1 MRVKKVTKE
10 VRNMGEKRIILILVI
25 ILLLIMGKLFR
36 GDIFE
41 PTMQSDT
48 IEDSAIEVEK
58 TKQEA
63 KQEAKQEVKQET
75 KQETKQ
81 EETVKKEDSAEIAHK
96 EEYMEL
102 YPDMYV
108 KSSAKIPLAAID
120 TNVLDY
126 RKYIFKYPMSDIQS
140 DKKVA
145 YLTFDD
151 GPSEITRKVLE
162 ILKKYN
168 IKATFFMIAG
178 SVTPERYDLIK
189 EMIDQ
194 GHVVGIHTYS
204 HNYKKIY
211 ASVKDYLDDFYLAYT
226 RVYEVTGVQPIVFR
240 FPGGSYN
247 KYMKGIRKQVMAEM
261 ERRGFTYYD
270 WQVSAEDSIGKPTRA
285 SITRNVLKDLKR
297 YRKPIILL
305 HDSSVNK
312 ATVQSLETIIQTIKE
327 EGYTF
332 DTVDKR

>member
-1 MRVKKVTKE
+1 MA
-10 VRNMGEKRIILILVI
+10 EKRVILILVI
-25 ILLLIMGKLFR
+25 ILLFIMGKLFK
-36 GDIFE
+36 GDIFK
-41 PTMQSDT
+41 PTMQSEI
-48 IEDSAIEVEK
+48 IEDSDVEVE
-58 TKQEA
+58 EI
-63 KQEAKQEVKQET
+63 EPET
-75 KQETKQ
+75 KQQIQQEIKQ
-81 EETVKKEDSAEIAHK
+81 EETAKKEDSAEISHK

-108 KSSAKIPLAAID
+108 KNNAKIPLAAID
-120 TNVLDY
+120 SNVLDY
-126 RKYIFKYPMSDIQS
+126 RKYIFKYPLNDSLQS

-151 GPSEITRKVLE
+151 GPSENTREVLE
-162 ILKKYN
+162 ILGKYD

-178 SVTPERYDLIK
+178 SVTPDQYELIK

-226 RVYEVTGVQPIVFR
+226 RIYEVTGAQPVVFR

-270 WQVSAEDSIGKPTRA
+270 WQVSAEDSVGKPTRA
-285 SITRNVLKDLKR
+285 SVTRNVLKDFKK
-297 YRKPIILL
+297 YNKPIILM
-305 HDSSVNK
+305 HDSSVNDV
-312 ATVQSLETIIQTIKE
+312 TVQSLESIIKTIKE
-327 EGYTF
+327 AGYTF

>member
-1 MRVKKVTKE
+1 MA
-10 VRNMGEKRIILILVI
+10 EKRVILILVI
-25 ILLLIMGKLFR
+25 ILLFIMGKLFK
-36 GDIFE
+36 GDIFK
-41 PTMQSDT
+41 PTMQSEI
-48 IEDSAIEVEK
+48 IEDSEVEV
-58 TKQEA
+58 EGI
-63 KQEAKQEVKQET
+63 EPET
-75 KQETKQ
+75 KQQIQQEIKQ
-81 EETVKKEDSAEIAHK
+81 EETAKKEDSAEISHK

-108 KSSAKIPLAAID
+108 KNNAKIPLAAID
-120 TNVLDY
+120 SNVLDY
-126 RKYIFKYPMSDIQS
+126 RKYIFKYPLNDSLQS

-151 GPSEITRKVLE
+151 GPSENTREVLE
-162 ILKKYN
+162 ILKKYD

-178 SVTPERYDLIK
+178 SVTPDRYELIK

-226 RVYEVTGVQPIVFR
+226 RMYEVTGAQPVVFR

-247 KYMKGIRKQVMAEM
+247 KYMKGIRKHVMAEM

-270 WQVSAEDSIGKPTRA
+270 WQVSAEDSIGNPTRA
-285 SITRNVLKDLKR
+285 SITRNVLKDFKK
-297 YRKPIILL
+297 YNKPIILM
-305 HDSSVNK
+305 HDSSVNDV
-312 ATVQSLETIIQTIKE
+312 TVQSLESIIKTIKE
-327 EGYTF
+327 AGYTF

>member
-1 MRVKKVTKE
+1 MVTKE
-10 VRNMGEKRIILILVI
+10 ARDMGEKRIILILVI
-25 ILLLIMGKLFR
+25 VLLIIMGKLFR

-41 PTMQSDT
+41 PTMNSDT
-48 IEDSAIEVEK
+48 TKDTAIKVE
-58 TKQEA
+58 
-63 KQEAKQEVKQET
+63 ET
-75 KQETKQ
+75 KQKTKQ
-81 EETVKKEDSAEIAHK
+81 EETAKKEDSAEISNK

-108 KSSAKIPLAAID
+108 KSNAKIPLAIID

-126 RKYIFKYPMSDIQS
+126 RKYIFKYPMGDCVNN

-151 GPSEITRKVLE
+151 GPSDNTRKVLE
-162 ILKKYN
+162 ILKKYD
-168 IKATFFMIAG
+168 IKATFFMIAE
-178 SVTPERYDLIK
+178 SVTPDRYDLIK

-226 RVYEVTGVQPIVFR
+226 RMYEVTGEQPVVFR
-240 FPGGSYN
+240 FPGGSHN
-247 KYMKGIRKQVMAEM
+247 KYMKKNRKQIMAEM
-261 ERRGFTYYD
+261 DRRGFQYFD

-285 SITRNVLKDLKR
+285 AITRNVLKDFKR
-297 YRKPIILL
+297 YSKPIILL
-305 HDSSVNK
+305 HDSSVNDV
-312 ATVQSLETIIQTIKE
+312 TVQSLESIIKTIKE
-327 EGYTF
+327 AGYTF

>member
-1 MRVKKVTKE
+1 MT
-10 VRNMGEKRIILILVI
+10 EKRIILILVI
-25 ILLLIMGKLFR
+25 ILLFIMGKLFK
-36 GDIFE
+36 GDIFQ
-41 PTMQSDT
+41 PTMQSEI
-48 IEDSAIEVEK
+48 IEDSVIGVEEVEQEN
-58 TKQEA
+58 KQ
-63 KQEAKQEVKQET
+63 QVQQET
-75 KQETKQ
+75 KQDETA
-81 EETVKKEDSAEIAHK
+81 KKEDSAEISYK

-108 KSSAKIPLAAID
+108 KRNAKIPLAAID
-120 TNVLDY
+120 GNVLDY
-126 RKYIFKYPMSDIQS
+126 RKYIFKYPMNDSIQS

-151 GPSEITRKVLE
+151 GPSENTREVME
-162 ILKKYN
+162 ILGKYD

-226 RVYEVTGVQPIVFR
+226 RMYEVTGAQPVVFR

-261 ERRGFTYYD
+261 ERRGFVYFD

-285 SITRNVLKDLKR
+285 SITRNVLKDFKR
-297 YRKPIILL
+297 YNKPIILM
-305 HDSSVNK
+305 HDSSVNDV
-312 ATVQSLETIIQTIKE
+312 TVQSLESIIKTIKE
-327 EGYTF
+327 AGYTF

>member
-1 MRVKKVTKE
+1 MA
-10 VRNMGEKRIILILVI
+10 EKRVILILVI
-25 ILLLIMGKLFR
+25 ILLFIMGKLFK
-36 GDIFE
+36 GDIFTT
-41 PTMQSDT
+41 TMQSEI
-48 IEDSAIEVEK
+48 IEDSAIEVE
-58 TKQEA
+58 
-63 KQEAKQEVKQET
+63 EVEQET
-75 KQETKQ
+75 KQQVQQETEQ
-81 EETVKKEDSAEIAHK
+81 EETVKKEDSAEISYK

-108 KSSAKIPLAAID
+108 KRNAKIPLAAID
-120 TNVLDY
+120 NNVLDY
-126 RKYIFKYPMSDIQS
+126 RKYIFKYPMNDSVQS

-151 GPSEITRKVLE
+151 GPSENTREVLE
-162 ILKKYN
+162 ILGKYD

-178 SVTPERYDLIK
+178 SVTPDRYDLIK

-226 RVYEVTGVQPIVFR
+226 RMYEVTGAQPVVFR

-261 ERRGFTYYD
+261 ERRGFIYYD
-270 WQVSAEDSIGKPTRA
+270 WQVSAEDSIGNPTRA
-285 SITRNVLKDLKR
+285 SVTRNVLKDFKK
-297 YRKPIILL
+297 YNKPIILM
-305 HDSSVNK
+305 HDSSVNDV
-312 ATVQSLETIIQTIKE
+312 TVQSLESIIKTIKE
-327 EGYTF
+327 AGYTF

>member
-1 MRVKKVTKE
+1 
-10 VRNMGEKRIILILVI
+10 
-25 ILLLIMGKLFR
+25 MGKLFK
-36 GDIFE
+36 GDIFKT
-41 PTMQSDT
+41 TMQSEI
-48 IEDSAIEVEK
+48 IEDSAIEVEEVEQEN
-58 TKQEA
+58 KQ
-63 KQEAKQEVKQET
+63 QVQQET
-75 KQETKQ
+75 KQDETA
-81 EETVKKEDSAEIAHK
+81 KKEDSAEISHK

-108 KSSAKIPLAAID
+108 KRNAKIPLAAID
-120 TNVLDY
+120 SNVLDY
-126 RKYIFKYPMSDIQS
+126 RKYIFKYPMNDSVQS
-140 DKKVA
+140 DKKIA

-151 GPSEITRKVLE
+151 GPSDNTREVLE
-162 ILKKYN
+162 ILGKYD

-178 SVTPERYDLIK
+178 SVTPDRYDLIK

-226 RVYEVTGVQPIVFR
+226 RMYEVTGAQPVVFR

-261 ERRGFTYYD
+261 ERRGFLYYD

-285 SITRNVLKDLKR
+285 SITRNVLKDFKR
-297 YRKPIILL
+297 YNKPIILM
-305 HDSSVNK
+305 HDSSVNDV
-312 ATVQSLETIIQTIKE
+312 TVLSLESIIKTIKE
-327 EGYTF
+327 AGYTF

>member
-10 VRNMGEKRIILILVI
+10 VRNMAEKRIILILVI
-25 ILLLIMGKLFR
+25 ILLFIMGKLFK
-36 GDIFE
+36 GDIFK
-41 PTMQSDT
+41 PTMQSEI
-48 IEDSAIEVEK
+48 IEDSAIEE
-58 TKQEA
+58 EI
-63 KQEAKQEVKQET
+63 EQET
-75 KQETKQ
+75 KQQVQQETKQ
-81 EETVKKEDSAEIAHK
+81 DETAKKEDSAEISRK

-108 KSSAKIPLAAID
+108 KSNAKIPLAAID
-120 TNVLDY
+120 NKVLDY
-126 RKYIFKYPMSDIQS
+126 RKYIFKYPMNDSVPS

-151 GPSEITRKVLE
+151 GPSENTREVLE
-162 ILKKYN
+162 ILKKYD

-178 SVTPERYDLIK
+178 SVTPDRYDLIK
-189 EMIDQ
+189 EMINQ

-226 RVYEVTGVQPIVFR
+226 RMYEVTGAQPVVFR

-261 ERRGFTYYD
+261 ERRGFIYYD
-270 WQVSAEDSIGKPTRA
+270 WQVSAEDSIGNPTRA
-285 SITRNVLKDLKR
+285 SVTRNVLKDFKK
-297 YRKPIILL
+297 YNKPIILM
-305 HDSSVNK
+305 HDSSVNDV
-312 ATVQSLETIIQTIKE
+312 TVQSLESIIKTIKE
-327 EGYTF
+327 AGYTF

>member
-25 ILLLIMGKLFR
+25 ILLFIMGKLFK
-36 GDIFE
+36 GDIFM
-41 PTMQSDT
+41 PTMQSEI
-48 IEDSAIEVEK
+48 IEDSAIEEGE
-58 TKQEA
+58 QEIT
-63 KQEAKQEVKQET
+63 QQIKQET
-75 KQETKQ
+75 NR
-81 EETVKKEDSAEIAHK
+81 EETAKKENSAEISSK

-108 KSSAKIPLAAID
+108 KRNAKIPLAAID
-120 TNVLDY
+120 INVLNY
-126 RKYIFKYPMSDIQS
+126 RKYIFKYPMNDSVHS

-151 GPSEITRKVLE
+151 GPSENTREVLE
-162 ILKKYN
+162 ILKKYD

-178 SVTPERYDLIK
+178 SVTPDRYDLIK

-204 HNYKKIY
+204 HNYKQIY

-226 RVYEVTGVQPIVFR
+226 RMYEVTGTQPVVFR

-261 ERRGFTYYD
+261 ERRGFVYYD

-285 SITRNVLKDLKR
+285 SVTRNVLKDFKK
-297 YRKPIILL
+297 YNKPIILM
-305 HDSSVNK
+305 HDSSVNDV
-312 ATVQSLETIIQTIKE
+312 TVQSLESIIKTIKE
-327 EGYTF
+327 AGYTF

>member
-1 MRVKKVTKE
+1 MT
-10 VRNMGEKRIILILVI
+10 EKRIILILVI
-25 ILLLIMGKLFR
+25 ILLFIMGKLFK
-36 GDIFE
+36 GDIFQ
-41 PTMQSDT
+41 PTMQSEI
-48 IEDSAIEVEK
+48 IEDSVIGVEEVEQEN
-58 TKQEA
+58 KQ
-63 KQEAKQEVKQET
+63 QVQQET
-75 KQETKQ
+75 KQDETA
-81 EETVKKEDSAEIAHK
+81 KKEDSAEISYK

-108 KSSAKIPLAAID
+108 KRNAKIPLAAID
-120 TNVLDY
+120 GNVLDY
-126 RKYIFKYPMSDIQS
+126 RKYIFKYPMNDSIQS

-151 GPSEITRKVLE
+151 GPSENTREVME
-162 ILKKYN
+162 ILGKYD

-178 SVTPERYDLIK
+178 SVTPDRYDLIK

-226 RVYEVTGVQPIVFR
+226 RMYEVTGAQPVVFR

-261 ERRGFTYYD
+261 ERRGFVYFD

-285 SITRNVLKDLKR
+285 SITRNVLKDFKR
-297 YRKPIILL
+297 YNKPIILM
-305 HDSSVNK
+305 HDSSVNDV
-312 ATVQSLETIIQTIKE
+312 TVQSLESIIKTIKE
-327 EGYTF
+327 AGYTF